1 MVNVTIY
8 VINTRNQQLDL
19 GNFQVSVPAQKDGLR
34 IFSAFISSLALA
46 PDKPAV

>member
-8 VINTRNQQLDL
+8 IINMRNQQIDL

-34 IFSAFISSLALA
+34 IFSVFISSLTLA
-46 PDKPAV
+46 PDKLAV